1 MDHGE
6 NRKPITHDGVGHD
19 VGGVGHHCL
28 TGMLNPPWSAGVG
41 RVSHSANSGHD
52 LMVNPACALRVMLGD
67 VCTGA
72 DKIDPRAQSPN
83 NPHT

>member
-6 NRKPITHDGVGHD
+6 NRKLIPHDGVGHD
-19 VGGVGHHCL
+19 VWGVGHHCL
-28 TGMLNPPWSAGVG
+28 AGVLNPSWPAGVG
-41 RVSHSANSGHD
+41 RVSQSADSGHD
-52 LMVNPACALRVMLGD
+52 LLVNPTGALRVMLGD

-83 NPHT
+83 DPHI